1 MHHQAQAQQPP
12 VDVQVRILHEF
23 NKRVSKRRPAQDHFL
38 KFARKHACSRGH
50 TNRSIRVTNDF
61 GDINALLLALDQH
74 GRHLIEK
81 MAFCIRPK
89 PLDADKALEANGA
102 AVSAA
107 ARDLLSGRLTGPDMR
122 RIDVECHY
130 DLLGSSSAGSNNH
143 GHGHSNRSTSGSTT
157 SSTRSTSGSSTSSS
171 TSSHSGGS
179 PNSSPRRTATKTTT
193 AAAAAAPTTSLFAAG
208 QNFEREVT
216 RAFQHPRD
224 DEALLALEAEDPRRR
239 LLAETWAALAHNPAV
254 RELSVDRL
262 VPVQT
267 TALRSAPVRAL
278 LGRLEAL
285 HVTIYGTKG
294 PGGGHRCINTVPAY
308 IDSLQSVLKVLFAHA
323 AGLRRLSL
331 RASQHAPLGAR
342 GHYHIPLS
350 LKATQLPR
358 LQHLELKNCFV
369 GPELAHFINAHAGT
383 LETLRLH
390 NCYSYRGSAAGGGG
404 AGGAGGDGE
413 ASSGMSW
420 AAFLAMITRP
430 AAAAGPG
437 AGLRRL
443 RRLDVYDDYIP
454 LEVGDA
460 RLRAYDPATAD
471 EPEDVRCVRRAQRAD
486 PRLRLFLY
494 AFLRD
499 YSGELWMNKDA
510 ILASFDA
517 EDDQRAYDALMR
529 VVAANNDNDN
539 GDNGAGDGKSSA
551 VGTRVEVVELP
562 S

>member
-1 MHHQAQAQQPP
+1 MHYQAQAQQLP

-23 NKRVSKRRPAQDHFL
+23 NKRVSKRRPAQDNFL
-38 KFARKHACSRGH
+38 KFARKHASSRGH

-89 PLDADKALEANGA
+89 PLDADKALDASGS

-107 ARDLLSGRLTGPDMR
+107 ARDLLSGRLTGPDLR

-130 DLLGSSSAGSNNH
+130 DLLGSSASSNH
-143 GHGHSNRSTSGSTT
+143 SHGHSNTS
-157 SSTRSTSGSSTSSS
+157 
-171 TSSHSGGS
+171 S
-179 PNSSPRRTATKTTT
+179 PNSSPGRTTTRTTNT
-193 AAAAAAPTTSLFAAG
+193 AAATTTIAAG

-224 DEALLALEAEDPRRR
+224 DEALLQLEVEDVRRR
-239 LLAETWAALAHNPAV
+239 LLAETWAALAHNMAV
-254 RELSVDRL
+254 RELSIDRL

-267 TALRSAPVRAL
+267 TALRSAPFRAL

-285 HVTIYGTKG
+285 HVNIYGAKS
-294 PGGGHRCINTVPAY
+294 GHRSINTVPAY

-323 AGLRRLSL
+323 GSLRRLSL

-358 LQHLELKNCFV
+358 LEHLELKNCFV

-390 NCYSYRGSAAGGGG
+390 NCYSYRGAAGAG
-404 AGGAGGDGE
+404 AGAGDGE
-413 ASSGMSW
+413 AMGSGGGMAW
-420 AAFLAMITRP
+420 APFLAMITRP
-430 AAAAGPG
+430 GA

-443 RRLDVYDDYIP
+443 RRLEIYDDYIP
-454 LEVGDA
+454 LEMGDA
-460 RLRAYDPATAD
+460 RLRAYDPDTAD

-529 VVAANNDNDN
+529 VVAANNSKSEGGDDN
-539 GDNGAGDGKSSA
+539 GLSFSGKGSA
-551 VGTRVEVVELP
+551 VEPRVEVVELP